1 MELQVWDK
9 EGKVVDAIT
18 LEDTVLSD
26 KDYHLLYLSVKAF
39 LDNQRL
45 GTAKTKTRGEV
56 RGGGKKPWRQKGT
69 GRARQ
74 GSIRSP
80 IWRGGGIVFGPIPRS
95 YYHNLSQKERRKAL
109 IIALQEKI
117 NQGLMRLVEEIDL
130 ESPQTKKA
138 KQFLSSL
145 SGEKLG
151 KTLVV
156 TENNKEDVRR
166 AFANLPDV
174 RVKSV
179 GELTAYWV
187 VDAELVV
194 MERRAFSWLWRE
206 EDEKSEANI
215 D

>member
-9 EGKVVDAIT
+9 EGKVVDTIT

-80 IWRGGGIVFGPIPRS
+80 IWKGGGVVFGPIPRS
-95 YYHNLSQKERRKAL
+95 YYHSLSQKERRRAL
-109 IIALQEKI
+109 MIALQEKI
-117 NQGLMRLVEEIDL
+117 NQGLIKLVEEIDL

-151 KTLVV
+151 KTLMV

-187 VDAELVV
+187 VDAQLVV
-194 MERRAFSWLWRE
+194 MERKAFSWLWRE
-206 EDEKSEANI
+206 DYEQSETSIN
-215 D
+215 